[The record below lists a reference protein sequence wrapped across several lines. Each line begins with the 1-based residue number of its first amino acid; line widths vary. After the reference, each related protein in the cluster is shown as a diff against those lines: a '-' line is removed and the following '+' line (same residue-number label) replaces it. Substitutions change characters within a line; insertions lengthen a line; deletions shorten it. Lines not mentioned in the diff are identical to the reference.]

1 MDKTLELFRR
11 NDLGITICYI
21 SYEEHSLVIP
31 FEYNAFFDKNTQN
44 FLSCLNGFEN
54 LKTAPWASEAGIL
67 QVFTSYF
74 ASFEQFISTLYEML
88 YFYKLKNQIPGK
100 RESEKL
106 FRQGYNSNI
115 KSIFNLSE
123 SSRMEFDKTGLIN
136 KIRELEQARNYILH
150 GNIGEITTRKT
161 GLPRYPLTI
170 NWEDVMEEIDI
181 LVNLI
186 SFFRYIFP
194 KLDLMPN
201 IRLFADGTIYY
212 KKLDDYFY
220 NYLCPY
226 FDRIME
232 KHGLAHTRTFKL
244 VTTPMQ
250 TEHSKKAKEIG
261 ILINAKPSPEFDSLK
276 MNEDTTRFWDEIVDR
291 NLTLKEREQMKG
303 HFQIPGFMIKD

>member
-1 MDKTLELFRR
+1 
-11 NDLGITICYI
+11 
-21 SYEEHSLVIP
+21 
-31 FEYNAFFDKNTQN
+31 
-44 FLSCLNGFEN
+44 
-54 LKTAPWASEAGIL
+54 
-67 QVFTSYF
+67 
-74 ASFEQFISTLYEML
+74 
-88 YFYKLKNQIPGK
+88 
-100 RESEKL
+100 
-106 FRQGYNSNI
+106 
-115 KSIFNLSE
+115 
-123 SSRMEFDKTGLIN
+123 MEFDKTGLIN

-226 FDRIME
+226 FNRIME

-276 MNEDTTRFWDEIVDR
+276 LNEDTTRFWDEIVDR